1 MAIYH
6 CSISNVSRSKG
17 SSSCATLAYISGEK
31 VHDDRLDK
39 TYQYARSERVLEN
52 GTILPASAP
61 SEYANAETLFNA
73 VEKHEA
79 NDNARTAKKIQVALP
94 NELNLSEQKKIIE
107 DYIRNNLTKEGYC
120 ATYAI
125 HDGNEKKNGNT
136 HAHILV
142 TNRPI
147 NAKGEWSCKRKMAY
161 ALDEKGERIP
171 LLTEDGQQKT
181 DSHGRKQW
189 KRINVEQNPLDTRD
203 FLFHLR
209 KEWATEVNKHLE
221 PSQHI
226 DHRSNADRGIE
237 DKATIHEGYAARAM
251 EERGEVSERCQTNR
265 EIRAENEQRR
275 EIRAEIA
282 AAIAEDKALEKKER
296 ELHERLRNV
305 NVGRRIDD
313 RQTGRTPEGERPT
326 ESPATADRAVTP
338 DNTATGTRDYTAEL
352 LAHRREATEREIAR
366 ISKEREEA
374 ARREREA
381 AERKLADERKAAELR
396 RQREA
401 KERELQSAA
410 NVTAKRE
417 RPRQAQKTTERSHD
431 YTFTR

>member
-6 CSISNVSRSKG
+6 YSISNVSRAKG
-17 SSSCATLAYISGEK
+17 SSSCANLAYISGKK

-39 TYQYARSERVLEN
+39 TYQYARSERVLET
-52 GTILPASAP
+52 GTILPDSAP
-61 SEYANAETLFNA
+61 VEYANAETLFNA
-73 VEKHEA
+73 IEKYET

-94 NELNLSEQKKIIE
+94 HELNLSEQKKIIE

-142 TNRPI
+142 SNRPI
-147 NAKGEWSCKRKMAY
+147 NSKGAWANKRKTVFEK
-161 ALDEKGERIP
+161 DENGNRIP
-171 LLTEDGQQKT
+171 LLDKDGNQKKDGKGT
-181 DSHGRKQW
+181 PQW
-189 KRINVEQNPLDTRD
+189 KRVNVEQNPLDTRD

-209 KEWATEVNKHLE
+209 QEWAVEVNKHLSPE
-221 PSQHI
+221 QQI
-226 DHRSNADRGIE
+226 DHRSNSARGIE
-237 DKATIHEGYAARAM
+237 DTPTIHEGYAARAM

-265 EIRAENEQRR
+265 EIRQENEQRR

-282 AAIAEDKALEKKER
+282 AAIAENRSLEKKER

-305 NVGRRIDD
+305 GRRIDD
-313 RQTGRTPEGERPT
+313 SQTGRTSEGERQDQV
-326 ESPATADRAVTP
+326 TADSNRAVTP
-338 DNTATGTRDYTAEL
+338 DNQTAGTRDYTAEL
-352 LAHRREATEREIAR
+352 LAHRREETEREIAR

-374 ARREREA
+374 ARRKREA

-410 NVTAKRE
+410 KATAKRE
-417 RPRQAQKTTERSHD
+417 RPRHAQKTTERSHD

>member
-6 CSISNVSRSKG
+6 CSISNVSRAKG

-39 TYQYARSERVLEN
+39 TYQYARSERVLET
-52 GTILPASAP
+52 GTILPVSAP
-61 SEYANAETLFNA
+61 AEYANAETLFNA
-73 VEKHEA
+73 IERNET

-94 NELNLSEQKKIIE
+94 HELNLSEQKKIIE

-125 HDGNEKKNGNT
+125 HDGGEKKNGND

-147 NAKGEWSCKRKMAY
+147 NSKGEWANKRKTVFEK
-161 ALDEKGERIP
+161 DENGNRIP
-171 LLTEDGQQKT
+171 LLDKDGNQKKDGKGT
-181 DSHGRKQW
+181 PQW
-189 KRINVEQNPLDTRD
+189 KRVNVEQNPLDTKD

-209 KEWATEVNKHLE
+209 KSWAAEVNKHLAPE
-221 PSQHI
+221 QQI
-226 DHRSNADRGIE
+226 DHRSNAARGLE
-237 DKATIHEGYAARAM
+237 DTPTIHEGYAARAM
-251 EERGEVSERCQTNR
+251 EERGEVSERCQINR
-265 EIRAENEQRR
+265 EIRQENEQRR
-275 EIRAEIA
+275 QIKAELA

-296 ELHERLRNV
+296 ELHERLGRV
-305 NVGRRIDD
+305 DGRRKNDELT
-313 RQTGRTPEGERPT
+313 RRTPEGERAI
-326 ESPATADRAVTP
+326 ESTATTARAVTP
-338 DNTATGTRDYTAEL
+338 NHQTAGTRDYTAEL
-352 LAHRREATEREIAR
+352 LTHRREETEREIAR

-410 NVTAKRE
+410 KATAKRE
-417 RPRQAQKTTERSHD
+417 RPRHAQKTTERSHD